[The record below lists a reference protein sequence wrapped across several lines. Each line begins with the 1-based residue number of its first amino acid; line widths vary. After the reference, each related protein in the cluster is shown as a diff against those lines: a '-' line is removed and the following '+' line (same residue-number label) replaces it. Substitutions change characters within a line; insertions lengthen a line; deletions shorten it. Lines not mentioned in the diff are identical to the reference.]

1 MQFSTAE
8 RLSEVPARDWNRL
21 AGDDN
26 PFVRHEFL
34 AALERQGCLGD
45 RFGWWPRH
53 LLVHDGDRLVAAA
66 PAYLKDN
73 NYGEFVFDQ
82 GWSEAY
88 ARAGLPYYPKLV
100 VAVPYTPVTG
110 PRLLVDPEAGPAAV
124 DALLAGA
131 IDLVERSG
139 FSSLHWLFCD
149 EPTTGRLEAHGLSQR
164 VGCQFHWPNPG
175 YRDFQDFLD
184 TLTSR
189 RRKEVRRERREV
201 ERQRIEVRVF
211 SGREAGAAEWDAM
224 HAFYEATF
232 ERKWGVPTLSR
243 GFFEEIGAELPE
255 AVALVLARKDGR
267 YVAGAFNLV
276 GRRRLYGRNWG
287 TTGFFPGLHFEVCYY
302 RLIEL
307 CIDRGLEVFEAGAQ
321 GEHKVARGF
330 LPRTTRSLHWIRHP
344 GFRSA
349 VADFVRRERRAVEAY
364 MAEVLAHSPYR
375 QADTESRSSPE
386 G

>member
-1 MQFSTAE
+1 MHFSTVE
-8 RLSEVPARDWNRL
+8 SISEVPARDWNRL
-21 AGDDN
+21 AGDEN
-26 PFVRHEFL
+26 PFLRHEFL

-53 LLVHDGDRLVAAA
+53 FLVHHGGQLVAAA

-73 NYGEFVFDQ
+73 NYGEFVFDHA
-82 GWSEAY
+82 WSEAY
-88 ARAGLPYYPKLV
+88 ARAGLAYYPKLV

-110 PRLLVDPEAGPAAV
+110 PRLLADPAVGRPAA
-124 DALLAGA
+124 DALVSGA
-131 IDLVERSG
+131 IALTERSG
-139 FSSLHWLFCD
+139 LSSLHWLFCD
-149 EPTTGRLEAHGLSQR
+149 EPTTGTLEGHGLSPR
-164 VGCQFHWPNPG
+164 LGCQFHWPNPG

-189 RRKEVRRERREV
+189 RRKEIRRERREV
-201 ERQRIEVRVF
+201 ERQGIELRVL
-211 SGREAGAAEWDAM
+211 SGHEAGPAEWEAI
-224 HAFYEATF
+224 HGFYEATF
-232 ERKWGVPTLSR
+232 ERKWGVPTLTR
-243 GFFEEIGAELPE
+243 GFFEELGARMPE

-276 GRRRLYGRNWG
+276 GRRRLYGRSWG

-302 RLIEL
+302 RLIEF

-321 GEHKVARGF
+321 GEHKIARGF
-330 LPRTTRSLHWIRHP
+330 LPRATRSAHWIGHP

-364 MAEVLAHSPYR
+364 MSEVLEHSPYR
-375 QADTESRSSPE
+375 RADTESNSSPE
-386 G
+386 E